1 MRRNGWISVQIE
13 IYIGESDMVILGEL
27 FESDLVLF
35 LLIGFAAA
43 TIIGFLL
50 MRKKSLLIGTII
62 SAAVYAVC
70 EIMLSTYVVKA
81 FLSQLL
87 MLFFGTAAVG
97 TAIGFLVGFVIKLIR
112 EKAKKQ

>member
-1 MRRNGWISVQIE
+1 
-13 IYIGESDMVILGEL
+13 MVILGEL

-87 MLFFGTAAVG
+87 ALFFGTAAIG
-97 TAIGFLVGFVIKLIR
+97 TTFGFLVGFVIKLIR
-112 EKAKKQ
+112 ERAKKQ

>member
-1 MRRNGWISVQIE
+1 
-13 IYIGESDMVILGEL
+13 MVILGEL

-35 LLIGFAAA
+35 LLIGLVSSA
-43 TIIGFLL
+43 IIGLL
-50 MRKKSLLIGTII
+50 VMRRKSLLIGTII

-70 EIMLSTYVVKA
+70 EIMLSTYLVKA

-87 MLFFGTAAVG
+87 TLFFGTAAIG
-97 TAIGFLVGFVIKLIR
+97 TTFGFLVGFVIKLIR

>member
-1 MRRNGWISVQIE
+1 
-13 IYIGESDMVILGEL
+13 MVILGEL
-27 FESDLVLF
+27 FESDLVIF
-35 LLIGFAAA
+35 LLIGLVSSA
-43 TIIGFLL
+43 IIGLL
-50 MRKKSLLIGTII
+50 VMRRKSLLIGTII

-87 MLFFGTAAVG
+87 ALFFGTAAIG

>member
-1 MRRNGWISVQIE
+1 
-13 IYIGESDMVILGEL
+13 MVILGEL

-43 TIIGFLL
+43 AIIGLL
-50 MRKKSLLIGTII
+50 VMRKKSLLIGTII

-87 MLFFGTAAVG
+87 TLFFGTAAVG
-97 TAIGFLVGFVIKLIR
+97 TTFGFLVGFVIKLIR